1 MGAIGHNG
9 GPALPGPSFTQAG
22 HPNGH
27 SMGMSLRD
35 WFAGHALAGF
45 MAGYYANPEAGGYGL
60 SDMADIAYAQADA
73 MLAARDAK
81 EDGGC

>member
-9 GPALPGPSFTQAG
+9 GPAFPTGTTPGHYSQE
-22 HPNGH
+22 
-27 SMGMSLRD
+27 GMSLRD
-35 WFAGHALAGF
+35 WFAGQALAGF
-45 MAGYYANPEAGGYGL
+45 IAGYYANTEAAGYGL